1 MACRYCSPAV
11 TVRANIKCAVLLSQN
26 GIAAGAVSV
35 HNAGTMISF
44 KQLRYFVEIVAAGSY
59 TRASERL
66 YIAQSALSRQIKELE
81 SDMDVVLLR
90 RDAKQVELTLA
101 GQEFYDKA
109 RKILEDLEHA
119 ISQARYIDKGERGA
133 IRLLHSSS
141 VPLSPPLGPCL
152 NTVLEGFPG
161 VTLEISQASSE
172 HQALEIEEGRADLG
186 LARIPILRK
195 HPHLE
200 TVTLFQEKLVVAV
213 SLQHPLAQH
222 SVIDIAALRD
232 ELFVSTPHR
241 DRGGLSY
248 LVAERCIAHGFFPK
262 PARATSRK
270 ASLLSLVNA
279 NFGVAIVPDSMRAIA
294 VSGVHFIDLKEE
306 DFQSAVVLMHRRG
319 ASVMVDQFVQAF
331 IAAIARPAT
340 SPKLATST

>member
-1 MACRYCSPAV
+1 
-11 TVRANIKCAVLLSQN
+11 
-26 GIAAGAVSV
+26 
-35 HNAGTMISF
+35 MISL

-90 RDAKQVELTLA
+90 RDARQIELTLA

-109 RKILEDLEHA
+109 RKILDDLEQA

-152 NTVLEGFPG
+152 NRVLAAFPG

-200 TVTLFQEKLVVAV
+200 TISLYQEKLVVAV
-213 SLQHPLAQH
+213 SHQHALAQH
-222 SVIDIAALRD
+222 QLIDIDALRE

-241 DRGGLSY
+241 ERGGLSY

-279 NFGVAIVPDSMRAIA
+279 NFGIAIVPDSMRSIA
-294 VSGVHFIDLKEE
+294 VSGVHFIALKEE
-306 DFQSAVVLMHRRG
+306 DFQSAVVLMHHRA
-319 ASVMVDQFVQAF
+319 ASLMVTQFVQTFVTQLGQAS
-331 IAAIARPAT
+331 APT
-340 SPKLATST
+340 LPV

>member
-1 MACRYCSPAV
+1 
-11 TVRANIKCAVLLSQN
+11 
-26 GIAAGAVSV
+26 
-35 HNAGTMISF
+35 MISF

-81 SDMDVVLLR
+81 NDMDVVLLR

-109 RKILEDLEHA
+109 RKILDDLEQA

-200 TVTLFQEKLVVAV
+200 TITLYQEKLVVAV
-213 SLQHPLAQH
+213 SPQHALAQCPI
-222 SVIDIAALRD
+222 IDIAALRD
-232 ELFVSTPHR
+232 EVFVSTPHR

-270 ASLLSLVNA
+270 ASLLSLVSA

-294 VSGVHFIDLKEE
+294 VAGVHFIELREE
-306 DFQSAVVLMHRRG
+306 DFHSAVVLMHRRA

-331 IAAIARPAT
+331 LACIAALTPAAADQAAL
-340 SPKLATST
+340 P

>member
-1 MACRYCSPAV
+1 
-11 TVRANIKCAVLLSQN
+11 
-26 GIAAGAVSV
+26 
-35 HNAGTMISF
+35 MISF

-81 SDMDVVLLR
+81 TDMDVVLLR
-90 RDAKQVELTLA
+90 RDAKQIELTLA

-109 RKILEDLEHA
+109 RKILDDLEQA
-119 ISQARYIDKGERGA
+119 ISQARYVDKGERGA

-141 VPLSPPLGPCL
+141 VPLSSPLGPCL

-195 HPHLE
+195 HAHLE
-200 TVTLFQEKLVVAV
+200 TVILYQEKLVVAV
-213 SLQHPLAQH
+213 SPQHALAQH
-222 SVIDIAALRD
+222 QLIDIAALRD
-232 ELFVSTPHR
+232 ELFVSIPHR

-270 ASLLSLVNA
+270 ASLLSLVSA
-279 NFGVAIVPDSMRAIA
+279 NFGIAIVPDSMRAIA
-294 VSGVHFIDLKEE
+294 FAGVHFIELRDE
-306 DFQSAVVLMHRRG
+306 DFHSSVVLMHRRA

-331 IAAIARPAT
+331 LASIAALMPAT
-340 SPKLATST
+340 ATRAALP